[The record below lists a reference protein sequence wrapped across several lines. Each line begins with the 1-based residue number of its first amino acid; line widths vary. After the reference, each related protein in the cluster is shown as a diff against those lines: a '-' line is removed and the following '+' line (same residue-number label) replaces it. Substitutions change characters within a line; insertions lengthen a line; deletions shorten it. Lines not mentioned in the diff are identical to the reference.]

1 MAPARPVTRAAVLA
15 VRIATIAVILGSW
28 EALARSGWL
37 FRDVVPT
44 LPAIFSALIGLFADP
59 ENARHFTVTLGEV
72 LSAVLIGGSA
82 GLAAG
87 LVLGASRFLSR
98 AYEPFLYYLGPT
110 PKIVFIPAVILMFG
124 VGPGSKVALGAISCF
139 FPVALSIAAAMR
151 EINPVLTKVGRSFRA
166 RPWQMVRKIYLPA
179 LRYPAVNGLRLGL
192 GIALIATLLAETK
205 LSNQGAGFLIINA
218 FTSFNIPR
226 MYALLIVLFV
236 IAIAANA
243 LAGRFSRAPGERRA
257 G

>member
-1 MAPARPVTRAAVLA
+1 
-15 VRIATIAVILGSW
+15 
-28 EALARSGWL
+28 
-37 FRDVVPT
+37 
-44 LPAIFSALIGLFADP
+44 
-59 ENARHFTVTLGEV
+59 
-72 LSAVLIGGSA
+72 
-82 GLAAG
+82 
-87 LVLGASRFLSR
+87 
-98 AYEPFLYYLGPT
+98 
-110 PKIVFIPAVILMFG
+110 
-124 VGPGSKVALGAISCF
+124 
-139 FPVALSIAAAMR
+139 
-151 EINPVLTKVGRSFRA
+151 
-166 RPWQMVRKIYLPA
+166 MVRKIYLPA